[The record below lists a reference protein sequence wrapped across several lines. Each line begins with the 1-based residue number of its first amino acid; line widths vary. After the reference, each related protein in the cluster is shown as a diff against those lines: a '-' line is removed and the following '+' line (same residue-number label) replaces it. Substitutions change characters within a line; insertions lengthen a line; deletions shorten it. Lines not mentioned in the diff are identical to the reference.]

1 MDDFVR
7 LATDFDEI
15 WDRGIEVLDVVK
27 ENLLRFKEN
36 INNAT
41 KLDTISLPVHN
52 MPWMAD
58 HDIDQK
64 FARFEVIKEDLQ
76 RFIAR
81 LPSNTLIHQIR
92 IKMFKDLLKYRYE
105 VERIAQLILT
115 DHRKP
120 IYPPAL
126 MRELKPQP

>member
-1 MDDFVR
+1 VDDFVR

-15 WDRGIEVLDVVK
+15 WNRGIEVLDVVK

-58 HDIDQK
+58 HVISTEK

-105 VERIAQLILT
+105 VERIAQLIFDRSQKTNLST
-115 DHRKP
+115 CSYART
-120 IYPPAL
+120 
-126 MRELKPQP
+126 